1 MKRKFLWSL
10 TVSFLMIPAFG
21 EVVFPETKEIP
32 ERLKMPL
39 HAKLSVDAD
48 GNLLVNGKIRYLI
61 GVKMVSGSPYKDLQP
76 RGGYPESLKWLY
88 EVPMNR
94 EAMYRLG
101 FDLISVNGCPSW
113 LKEIDPKRNFDWSGI
128 ELYYRTG
135 LPVHLDVGGFAPWE
149 AGMAR
154 LSPYRE
160 KLPPEAINPFEG
172 RHGTHWVPYSVF
184 HPAGRELYRK
194 HWKRSLEFAR
204 KNGAEVFRMELF
216 NEPSYNDPESRYNRE
231 LFARYLGKK
240 YGTVGKMNAN
250 WNSSFATFEAAADF
264 QRENACPG
272 LYVDWSK
279 FMEDGFVDLCREGAE
294 LVRSISPGTL
304 PCLQSR
310 GSNYFRTLPDTKMN
324 LWKISRFM
332 GAISVPT
339 GDCASVAD
347 GMEAPSHVIRT
358 VPSLNAQMTMM
369 QAAFHRALADG
380 KPLHGDEF
388 YLGRGS
394 YGLYQGMMR
403 GLSNVSVFEWG
414 KRAWQWRTPQQG
426 RQVAERLSWQI
437 LNPYALPAERF
448 LDIMKA
454 KREIASVEEIFVP
467 RNRNVE
473 RPVAVLVSY
482 PTERFSGVTGNLSY
496 TYHSLDNWQR
506 GEEIDGMEFTLRNN
520 LGSEYRYVLTYLGI

>member
-21 EVVFPETKEIP
+21 EVVFPEAKEIP

-113 LKEIDPKRNFDWSGI
+113 LKEIDSKRNFDWSGI

-250 WNSSFATFEAAADF
+250 WNSSFATFEAAAAKFSDDKYSKMNGGIVSNHDLLERYSAFDAKLTATKFLKEDF
-264 QRENACPG
+264 GLGGGKSIDDYNAIRVLKEGEISPAYRTKDLMG
-272 LYVDWSK
+272 N
-279 FMEDGFVDLCREGAE
+279 DLCKIVK
-294 LVRSISPGTL
+294 LVEVI
-304 PCLQSR
+304 
-310 GSNYFRTLPDTKMN
+310 
-324 LWKISRFM
+324 
-332 GAISVPT
+332 
-339 GDCASVAD
+339 
-347 GMEAPSHVIRT
+347 PSH
-358 VPSLNAQMTMM
+358 
-369 QAAFHRALADG
+369 
-380 KPLHGDEF
+380 
-388 YLGRGS
+388 
-394 YGLYQGMMR
+394 
-403 GLSNVSVFEWG
+403 
-414 KRAWQWRTPQQG
+414 
-426 RQVAERLSWQI
+426 
-437 LNPYALPAERF
+437 PA
-448 LDIMKA
+448 
-454 KREIASVEEIFVP
+454 
-467 RNRNVE
+467 
-473 RPVAVLVSY
+473 
-482 PTERFSGVTGNLSY
+482 
-496 TYHSLDNWQR
+496 SLDEDYLRIEQMALVDKQQR
-506 GEEIDGMEFTLRNN
+506 MFNEWINRKIDAMYVYIEP
-520 LGSEYRYVLTYLGI
+520 EYRDGEFINKNWVK